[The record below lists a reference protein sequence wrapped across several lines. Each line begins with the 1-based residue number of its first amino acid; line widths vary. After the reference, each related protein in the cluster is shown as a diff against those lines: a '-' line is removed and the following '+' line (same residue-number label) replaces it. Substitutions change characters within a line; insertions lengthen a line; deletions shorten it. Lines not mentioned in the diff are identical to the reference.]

1 MDVEPDA
8 VAAAVGVEFAVAGGG
23 DDVAGESVGLRAGVA
38 GFDFCEGGF
47 LGFENEVVDFLLF
60 GGGFGG
66 EDHAA
71 HVAAVALVFHAH
83 VDEDD
88 RAFVQFAVGGAVVDD
103 CGIVA
108 EADDGVEAEV
118 VSVVFV
124 AEFSY
129 FPSDVFFGERFSI
142 EKAEVFFDYFL
153 DFEEDFF
160 VDGLAFFDE
169 GDFVRGFDFALGF
182 DFAAE
187 VLEFY
192 FGGDF
197 FEALVFGEGD
207 CRFFEAEDS
216 DAVFF

>member
-1 MDVEPDA
+1 M
-8 VAAAVGVEFAVAGGG
+8 
-23 DDVAGESVGLRAGVA
+23 A

-47 LGFENEVVDFLLF
+47 LGFEYEGVDFLLF

-88 RAFVQFAVGGAVVDD
+88 CAFVQFAVGGAVVDD
-103 CGIVA
+103 CGIVV

-118 VSVVFV
+118 VSAVFV
-124 AEFSY
+124 AEFAD
-129 FPSDVFFGERFSI
+129 FPSDVFFGEVFAV
-142 EKAEVFFDYFL
+142 EKSEVFFDYFL

-169 GDFVRGFDFALGF
+169 GDFVWGFDFALGF

-197 FEALVFGEGD
+197 FETLVFG
-207 CRFFEAEDS
+207 
-216 DAVFF
+216 